1 MHRAKRRVSLSNADR
16 IDNLAR
22 MRAITRMATVS
33 WSARSRLLTGFR
45 RTCDCRIPR
54 RLQSAKFL
62 REVHGKDLENHSVLR
77 TTNHWRDRLVQA
89 QQRIRPHLSRTGCS
103 TLDAVVGPF
112 LSIAVSPVLLH
123 SLGSRGFGLWAFAV
137 AIAGLGGLA
146 SLGVGVAATKYV
158 AEDLASGRPQGAVE
172 TTRAA
177 LSIALGGG
185 LLLVALSA
193 VFAPLLAGTAF
204 ARMGTVG
211 EVSAALVLG
220 VGLLAL
226 QEIDGAFTGALRGA
240 QRFDFAAQV
249 EISVRVV
256 WIGAVIGAAWFTR
269 DAIATLAVSN
279 AMGIL
284 KAVVKGCAAQSALQG
299 HCMIP
304 TRSTASMLR
313 LLRDGKRMWSQSWGG
328 LLLAALYILSSGAI
342 LGAADLARYSI
353 CMQLARTRSRCSGD
367 RAATPLSVGHNT
379 LGIASADVGCN
390 AEAYRRLGA
399 RMLGG
404 TTHPHCRR
412 RYCLKPLD
420 RCRIRRREF
429 WHLQNPD
436 RSLWAVLPSTYRF
449 TTCFWGWGLYAS
461 LWPLTLPLALSACSH
476 PCCYSPGDS
485 PTLQ

>member
-1 MHRAKRRVSLSNADR
+1 M
-16 IDNLAR
+16 
-22 MRAITRMATVS
+22 
-33 WSARSRLLTGFR
+33 
-45 RTCDCRIPR
+45 
-54 RLQSAKFL
+54 
-62 REVHGKDLENHSVLR
+62 LR

-89 QQRIRPHLSRTGCS
+89 QQRIRPHLSRTGWS

-204 ARMGTVG
+204 VRMGTVG

-279 AMGIL
+279 AVGIL

-313 LLRDGKRMWSQSWGG
+313 LLRFGKWMWVQTLGG
-328 LLLAALYILSSGAI
+328 LLFSVVDKLVVGAI
-342 LGAADLARYSI
+342 FGAADLARYSI
-353 CMQLARTRSRCSGD
+353 CMQLAQLVHGVQATALQPLFPWVTTRLASPQPMSAAMLKRTAVLGGLACLVVPLILIVVADTVLSLWIGAAFAEENSGIC
-367 RAATPLSVGHNT
+367 RILIGAYGLLAFNIPVHYLL
-379 LGIASADVGCN
+379 LG
-390 AEAYRRLGA
+390 LGA
-399 RMLGG
+399 IRILAAINLAAGAVSLLASLLLFPWGLTYFAIGKLFFAPLILFNFTMLGKSIQLN
-404 TTHPHCRR
+404 TARR
-412 RYCLKPLD
+412 TECV
-420 RCRIRRREF
+420 
-429 WHLQNPD
+429 NG
-436 RSLWAVLPSTYRF
+436 ST
-449 TTCFWGWGLYAS
+449 
-461 LWPLTLPLALSACSH
+461 
-476 PCCYSPGDS
+476 
-485 PTLQ
+485 